1 MQLAIHDVIVVVA
14 LMLPLALIVT
24 HVFQIRHDLRSII
37 CVAAYGIFTVSE
49 LLFIGLEKQFFVY
62 HLYIDGVVISAA
74 FLCLINT
81 EPRKITIPPPF
92 VPHFVFFYMVMLGT
106 APMLPLASG
115 GNRTVLSVVVL
126 VAVTLFGTTVLI
138 KGKVKNYPRILAVLA
153 LWLLA
158 HLFPYTHLTFLNPI
172 LTDLFFISLSA
183 LILAHTYRAD
193 KSTYYENSFL
203 FNSQHVV
210 LSMLNDISSS
220 PEYISSVDNTLR
232 RVLETCADTLS
243 ASGVALYVVDH
254 PKDKSPILKLA
265 QHVGKFMPLHRES
278 ESVLKWRQL
287 TLDRLAEV
295 TFHFGEGVVGAVAQ
309 RGQHVLLD
317 KENNRTDMA
326 VMGLDT
332 HRVRNV
338 LAVPMRIKGELY
350 GVIVA
355 QNSKD
360 KSTFD
365 GNDIHLLQALADQAG
380 ISVNNTNMYIEL
392 TSTVRFREEANIA
405 TRIQKQLL
413 PKNMPPLANLNLSV
427 FFEPAK
433 EVGGD
438 YYDFIRHQDGS
449 TGIVIGDVSGKGV
462 PAGMVMAVA
471 KAIVQMVAKD
481 TSQPEEIIKRFGE
494 EMYGNM
500 RSGQFMTLNYVRWD
514 EDARKLS
521 FAGAGH
527 EHLLWFHNKSGRSD
541 RIRAGG
547 LAIGLARDMTE
558 YVQEKELELEKGD
571 VVVLYTDGVTEARDP
586 NKEMYTLRRLQ
597 STLENYAYLLNPDKI
612 RENIVGDL
620 LDFMGETEKYDDIT
634 LLVMSVV
641 A

>member
-1 MQLAIHDVIVVVA
+1 MQFALHDVIVVMA
-14 LMLPLALIVT
+14 LALPLALIIT
-24 HVFQIRHDLRSII
+24 HTFQLKHDLRALI
-37 CVAAYGIFTVSE
+37 CVAAYAVFTVNE
-49 LLFIGLEKQFFVY
+49 LLFIGLGDKFFVY
-62 HLYIDGVVISAA
+62 HLYIDGIVLSAA
-74 FLCLINT
+74 VLCLINSDA
-81 EPRKITIPPPF
+81 RKITIPPPF
-92 VPHFVFFYMVMLGT
+92 VPHFVFFYMIMLGT

-115 GNRTVLSVVVL
+115 SNRTALSVVVL
-126 VAVTLFGTTVLI
+126 LAVGVFGSLVLT
-138 KGKVKNYPRILAVLA
+138 KGRVRHTSRILGVLG
-153 LWLLA
+153 LWVLA
-158 HLFPYTHLTFLNPI
+158 HLFPY
-172 LTDLFFISLSA
+172 SYLSA
-183 LILAHTYRAD
+183 VNAVFTDIFFLGLSGLILVRTYAAD

-220 PEYISSVDNTLR
+220 PEYISSVDNTLG

-243 ASGVALYVVDH
+243 AAGVALYVVDH
-254 PKDKSPILKLA
+254 PKDKSPILKMS

-278 ESVLKWRQL
+278 QNVLKWRQL
-287 TLDRLAEV
+287 TLDRLNEV

-309 RGQHVLLD
+309 RGQHVMLD

-326 VMGLDT
+326 IMGLDT
-332 HRVRNV
+332 HHVRNV

-355 QNSKD
+355 QNIKD
-360 KSTFD
+360 KESFD

-380 ISVNNTNMYIEL
+380 ISVNNTNMYVEL

-413 PKNMPPLANLNLSV
+413 PKRVPPLSNLGLSV

-438 YYDFIRHQDGS
+438 YYDFIQHKDGS

-471 KAIVQMVAKD
+471 KAIVQMVAKE
-481 TSQPEEIIKRFGE
+481 TSRPQEIIKRFGE

-500 RSGQFMTLNYVRWD
+500 RSGQFMTVNYVRWD
-514 EDARKLS
+514 EEARKLS

-558 YVQEKELELEKGD
+558 YVQERELELEKGD

-586 NKEMYTLRRLQ
+586 NKDMYTLRRLQ
-597 STLENYAYLLNPDKI
+597 STLENYAYLSNADKI

-620 LDFMGETEKYDDIT
+620 SSFMGDTDKYDDIT
-634 LLVMSVV
+634 LIVMSVTN
-641 A
+641 